1 MPILQPEID
10 QNPGP
15 NTPNSRPVTP
25 TSAEKAVD
33 SEPTPR
39 TTKKE
44 RGKKIKLQA
53 GKSVS
58 QEELILLQNEED
70 KKQKKEQM
78 SKDKKEEAK
87 KKKQEDKKKQ
97 EKRRT
102 QKEKDH

>member
-33 SEPTPR
+33 SELAKFLKETR
-39 TTKKE
+39 MARQTEYETTKKE

-58 QEELILLQNEED
+58 QEELILLQTEED
-70 KKQKKEQM
+70 KKQ
-78 SKDKKEEAK
+78 
-87 KKKQEDKKKQ
+87 
-97 EKRRT
+97 
-102 QKEKDH
+102 